1 MNLYVCAKQVPDTET
16 KIELSG
22 KRIDET
28 CVKKWIVNPYD
39 EYAVEEAIR
48 LKEKLGGAP
57 QVIVVSLGPERAQES
72 IRTTLAMGADRA
84 LHIVCDDYLDHH
96 HIAKALAGAIKNDGA
111 YSLIFMGKQAIDDD
125 GYQVHLRMAQMLGT
139 SVTTGVIGFEY
150 GEGAVQVSRE
160 IDQGAREKIELRMPA
175 LVAVTRGINTPRY
188 PPLPSIMKAK
198 KKEIKKLTLANVGV
212 TEIANTFEVIGMALP
227 AEKAGGRVVQGETNE
242 VVPQLVE
249 YLNNEAKVI

>member
-1 MNLYVCAKQVPDTET
+1 MNLYVCVKQVPDTET

-22 KRIDET
+22 EQVDET

-39 EYAVEEAIR
+39 EYAVEEAVQ
-48 LKEKLGGAP
+48 LKEKLGGDT
-57 QVIVVSLGPERAQES
+57 QVIVVSLGPERTRES

-96 HIAKALAGAIKNDGA
+96 HVAQTLAGAIKNDGD

-125 GYQVHLRMAQMLGT
+125 GYQVHLRMAQMLAT
-139 SVTTGVIGFEY
+139 SVATGVIGFEY
-150 GEGAVQVSRE
+150 GEGAVQVARE
-160 IDQGAREKIELRMPA
+160 IDEGAREKIELQTPA

-198 KKEIKKLTLANVGV
+198 KKDIKKMTLADVSV
-212 TEIANTFEVIGMALP
+212 TEIVNAEEVIGLSLP
-227 AEKAGGRVVQGETNE
+227 EEKPGGKVVEGETPE
-242 VVPQLVE
+242 VAGQLVDF
-249 YLNNEAKVI
+249 LNNEAKVL